1 MESIYSFLIQLI
13 QGLQTMS
20 PVLDGVMKLFSF
32 LGTIEFYLLL
42 IPFVYW
48 VVNTQIGFRLL
59 MVLISTDFLT
69 LGFKQILRQP
79 RPYWIGEVKALA
91 EETSYGIPSSHAS
104 DSLAVWGYLAYRLK
118 KNWLY
123 ALWVVMVGMICLSR
137 MYLGVHF
144 PTDVLVGWLI
154 GLAVVVIFALGE
166 RQAASRLERL
176 STGGQIA
183 VGFFISLLIILAG
196 WIINLLIAPFSD
208 PPEWAQYALH
218 ARGISHYFTLAG
230 SLFGAAA
237 GYVLMRSRL
246 NFQAGGTGWQRAA
259 RYVLGIIGVLA
270 IYLGLDML
278 FGALA
283 TDESAI
289 GLVLRYLRYGSVTF
303 WAIFLA
309 PWVFLKLRL
318 AEPNRK

>member
-123 ALWVVMVGMICLSR
+123 ALWVVMVGMIGLSR
-137 MYLGVHF
+137 MYLPRRPLPHGRPGRLADRSGGCRDLRLGRATGRIQAGEALHRRSDRRWIF
-144 PTDVLVGWLI
+144 HLPPDHPGWLDHQPADRP
-154 GLAVVVIFALGE
+154 L
-166 RQAASRLERL
+166 
-176 STGGQIA
+176 
-183 VGFFISLLIILAG
+183 
-196 WIINLLIAPFSD
+196 P
-208 PPEWAQYALH
+208 
-218 ARGISHYFTLAG
+218 
-230 SLFGAAA
+230 
-237 GYVLMRSRL
+237 
-246 NFQAGGTGWQRAA
+246 
-259 RYVLGIIGVLA
+259 
-270 IYLGLDML
+270 
-278 FGALA
+278 
-283 TDESAI
+283 
-289 GLVLRYLRYGSVTF
+289 
-303 WAIFLA
+303 
-309 PWVFLKLRL
+309 
-318 AEPNRK
+318 